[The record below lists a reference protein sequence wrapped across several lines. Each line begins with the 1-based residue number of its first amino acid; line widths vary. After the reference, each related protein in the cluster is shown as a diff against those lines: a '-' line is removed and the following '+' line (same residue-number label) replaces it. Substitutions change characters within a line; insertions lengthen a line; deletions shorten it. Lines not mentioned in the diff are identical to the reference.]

1 MCFARLDFLIS
12 FLPQLLH
19 RAEQDRAAVW
29 RGEASCEVVSSG
41 EGLVTGFTNEG
52 WGQVHGSV
60 LEEHLLAGE
69 RLVICG
75 TRHWLLMHLDMVAV

>member
-1 MCFARLDFLIS
+1 MCFARLNFLKS
-12 FLPQLLH
+12 VLPQLLH
-19 RAEQDRAAVW
+19 RVGQDRAAVW

-60 LEEHLLAGE
+60 LKEHLLARE
-69 RLVICG
+69 RLVTCG